1 MVSLALVLLIPKSV
15 DVGMTLSI
23 QAQVVHNMT

>member
-1 MVSLALVLLIPKSV
+1 VLLTPKSV